1 VKSLQRFGLAALS
14 GVLLYLSWPDRHL
27 SFLVFISLVPLFIV
41 LRDLSL
47 SSEKRVY
54 GKVFFYSWLAFAIW
68 NGLTGW
74 WISLAHWS
82 GLVAVV
88 FIAASVESLF
98 MVAYVY
104 CRRKLGVRKGNI
116 ALVFLWLTHEWILL
130 SWDMEWPWLALGYA
144 FADYPKWIQ
153 WYEYTGVFG
162 GSVYIV
168 LVNLLFVFAW
178 AKGGIKKENRKSFLP
193 PLMMILIP
201 MGFSLSLY
209 YSYVPKGKEVE
220 IVVVQPNIE
229 PYEEKFSL
237 SPLTQLELFLS
248 LAEKKIGPETRYVVG
263 PETLIPKGIDELN
276 LEGEGLLMLLKSF
289 QKTYPQLHLV
299 LGANTIRRYPK
310 RMTETARY
318 YEDGGFWY
326 DVYNTAMQVS
336 GADSIP
342 LYHKSKL
349 VVAAEK
355 MPFLQVLEPLLGDIV
370 IDFGGISGSNRTQK
384 NREIFVSDDGEF
396 KIAPII
402 CWENE
407 FGSFQGEYFRKGAQL
422 IFLITNDGWWGDSE
436 GHRQHLHYTRVR
448 AIESRKAVARS
459 ANTGIS
465 AFINQRGDIEQQ
477 LAWEERGSLKQ
488 KLAAN
493 PEITFYS
500 KHGDYLLRIAVW
512 LSVFFLLYALVRR
525 R

>member
-1 VKSLQRFGLAALS
+1 MKPFHRLGLAALS
-14 GVLLYLSWPDRHL
+14 GLLLYLSWPDRHL
-27 SFLVFISLVPLFIV
+27 SPLVFIALVPLFIV
-41 LRDLSL
+41 LRNLSL
-47 SSEKRVY
+47 SKGKRVY
-54 GKVFFYSWLAFAIW
+54 GKVFFYGWLAFALW

-82 GLVAVV
+82 GLAAVV
-88 FIAASVESLF
+88 LIAASVESLL
-98 MVAYVY
+98 MVGYVY
-104 CRRKLGVRKGNI
+104 CRRKLGARKGNI

-162 GSVYIV
+162 GSVWIV

-178 AKGGIKKENRKSFLP
+178 AKGGLTKTNLSSFVRP
-193 PLMMILIP
+193 VLMISFP
-201 MGFSLSLY
+201 VAFSLYLY
-209 YSYVPKGKEVE
+209 YSYSQKGEEVE
-220 IVVVQPNIE
+220 VVVVQPNIE

-248 LAEKKIGPETRYVVG
+248 LAEKEIGAETRYVVG
-263 PETLIPKGIDELN
+263 PETLIPKGIDEFN
-276 LEGEGLLMLLKSF
+276 MEGEGLLKLLKSF
-289 QKTYPQLHLV
+289 QQQYPQVHLI
-299 LGANTIRRYPK
+299 LGANTLRRYSIQA
-310 RMTETARY
+310 TETARY
-318 YEDGGFWY
+318 YENGDFWY
-326 DVYNTAMQVS
+326 DVFNTAMQVS
-336 GADSIP
+336 AADSIP

-370 IDFGGISGSNRTQK
+370 IDFGGISGSNRTQE
-384 NREIFVSDDGEF
+384 NREVFVSDDGRF
-396 KIAPII
+396 KVAPII

-407 FGSFQGEYFRKGAQL
+407 FGAFQGEYFRKGAQM
-422 IFLITNDGWWGDSE
+422 IFVITNDGWWGDSE

-448 AIESRKAVARS
+448 AIESRRSVARS

-477 LAWEERGSLKQ
+477 LGWEERGSLSQ
-488 KLAAN
+488 KIAAN
-493 PEITFYS
+493 AELTFYS

-512 LSVFFLLYALVRR
+512 LAVLFLLYASVKKR
-525 R
+525 